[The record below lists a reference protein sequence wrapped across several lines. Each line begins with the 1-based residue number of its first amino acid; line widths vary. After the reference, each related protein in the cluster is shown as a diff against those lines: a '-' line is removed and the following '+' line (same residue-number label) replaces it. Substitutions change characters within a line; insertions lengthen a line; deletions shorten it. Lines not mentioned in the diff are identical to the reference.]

1 MDAISRLTPAA
12 RLQVFHVASFRCL
25 PVEFRPTP
33 ATDCGV
39 KLIRHGRLMS
49 LLECSGLAK
58 TYPGGKRAVNG
69 VSFYVDP
76 GEIVGLLGPNGAG
89 KTTTFRMACG
99 LIAPTEGRVM
109 LNGK

>member
-1 MDAISRLTPAA
+1 MPTARPAET
-12 RLQVFHVASFRCL
+12 SRCL
-25 PVEFRPTP
+25 VLPSADKVPPRP
-33 ATDCGV
+33 AMDCGV
-39 KLIRHGRLMS
+39 KPVSARPPMS

-99 LIAPTEGRVM
+99 LIAPTEG
-109 LNGK
+109 